1 MKIDR
6 YELVKNNIYNV
17 YLSNGEVLTL
27 DENVITDNELLLK
40 KEIDTTLYN
49 KLKSD
54 NDIMSLCNMAIKYI
68 SIRLRSIKEIKD
80 YLSKKC
86 DNSYYIDMA
95 IDKLIWYKYLDD
107 DRFTKAFINDK
118 INFTMMGDYKIR
130 KELERYG
137 VDSNIINNNI
147 INIDRSVIINRI
159 KKIIDKD
166 IRCNKKYSGIILKN
180 KIYNHLITQGYS
192 KDIVIDII
200 NTYDF

>member
-1 MKIDR
+1 MIL
-6 YELVKNNIYNV
+6 YLYVIWLLNILV
-17 YLSNGEVLTL
+17 L
-27 DENVITDNELLLK
+27 
-40 KEIDTTLYN
+40 
-49 KLKSD
+49 
-54 NDIMSLCNMAIKYI
+54 
-68 SIRLRSIKEIKD
+68 
-80 YLSKKC
+80 

-95 IDKLIWYKYLDD
+95 IDKLIGYKYLDD

-137 VDSNIINNNI
+137 VDNDIINNNI
-147 INIDRSVIINRI
+147 INIDRSVIIDRI

-180 KIYNHLITQGYS
+180 KIFNHLITQGYS
-192 KDIVIDII
+192 KEIVIDII

>member
-1 MKIDR
+1 MKIEK
-6 YELVKNNIYNV
+6 YELTKKNIYNV
-17 YLSNGEVLTL
+17 YLSNGEVLEL
-27 DENVITDNELLLK
+27 NGKVITDNELLIK
-40 KEIDTTLYN
+40 KDIDNELYD
-49 KLKSD
+49 KLKRD
-54 NDIMSLCNMAIKYI
+54 NTICILVDTSVKYI
-68 SIRLRSIKEIKD
+68 DRRLRSINELRD
-80 YLSKKC
+80 YLKNKEE
-86 DNSYYIDMA
+86 DTIIIEEV
-95 IDKLIWYKYLDD
+95 IDKMIDYKYLDD

-137 VDSNIINNNI
+137 VDNDIINNNI
-147 INIDRSVIINRI
+147 INIDRSVIIDRI

-180 KIYNHLITQGYS
+180 KIFNHLITQGYS

>member
-54 NDIMSLCNMAIKYI
+54 NDIISLCNMAIKYI
-68 SIRLRSIKEIKD
+68 SIRLRSIKEVRD

-95 IDKLIWYKYLDD
+95 IDK
-107 DRFTKAFINDK
+107 
-118 INFTMMGDYKIR
+118 
-130 KELERYG
+130 
-137 VDSNIINNNI
+137 
-147 INIDRSVIINRI
+147 
-159 KKIIDKD
+159 
-166 IRCNKKYSGIILKN
+166 
-180 KIYNHLITQGYS
+180 
-192 KDIVIDII
+192 
-200 NTYDF
+200 TYWV

>member
-54 NDIMSLCNMAIKYI
+54 NDIISLCNMAIKYI
-68 SIRLRSIKEIKD
+68 NIRLRSIKDVRD

-86 DNSYYIDMA
+86 DNSYYIAMA
-95 IDKLIWYKYLDD
+95 MDKLIGYK
-107 DRFTKAFINDK
+107 
-118 INFTMMGDYKIR
+118 
-130 KELERYG
+130 
-137 VDSNIINNNI
+137 S
-147 INIDRSVIINRI
+147 
-159 KKIIDKD
+159 
-166 IRCNKKYSGIILKN
+166 
-180 KIYNHLITQGYS
+180 
-192 KDIVIDII
+192 
-200 NTYDF
+200 